1 MMEEVNIFW
10 FRRDLRLYDNSGLS
24 AATNSKIKVIPI
36 FIFDTSITDKL
47 PNNDRRI
54 NFIFD
59 NLAKIDLELKN
70 KFNSSINVFK
80 GEPEEIFKELI
91 RNYKINSVFINNDY
105 EPYAISRD
113 KSIKD
118 LLENNQIKFKSF
130 KDQVIFEKN
139 EVVKEDGNPYVVY
152 TPYMRKWKASLN
164 EDLSELNEKE
174 VVNNFYNPAVSALKK
189 LNEYGFIENDKK
201 IEAFKLNKDIVTKY
215 ADTRNFPSIN
225 STSKIGP
232 YLRFGTVSVRKIV
245 SGLLKFKDQTFL
257 NELIWREF
265 FMQILFHFPHTAE
278 KSFKSKYDKIIWL
291 NDSKSFEAW
300 KNGETGFPLVDA
312 GMKELNNTGFMH
324 NRVRMITASFLC
336 KHLLVDWRLGE
347 KYFALKLND
356 YEMASN
362 VGNWQWASGSGV
374 DAAPYFRIFNPH
386 TQIIKFD
393 NKREYIN
400 KWVNTES
407 KSYPDEIVDHKV
419 ARQRCLD
426 TYKMYLD

>member
-1 MMEEVNIFW
+1 MEEVNIFW

-24 AATNSKIKVIPI
+24 AATHSKNKVIPI

-59 NLAKIDLELKN
+59 NLVKIDLELKK

-80 GEPEEIFKELI
+80 GNPTEIFKELI
-91 RNYKINSVFINNDY
+91 RDYKINSVFTNNDY
-105 EPYAISRD
+105 EPYALSRD
-113 KSIKD
+113 KSIKN
-118 LLENNQIKFKSF
+118 LLEKNQIQFKSF
-130 KDQVIFEKN
+130 KDQVIFDNSSCHTLANPPKGICRELISSSR
-139 EVVKEDGNPYVVY
+139 VKFNL
-152 TPYMRKWKASLN
+152 RQRCICN
-164 EDLSELNEKE
+164 KE
-174 VVNNFYNPAVSALKK
+174 VFNNFYNSPVSALKK

-201 IEAFKLNKDIVTKY
+201 IEAFKLNSDIVTKY

-265 FMQILFHFPHTAE
+265 FMQILFHFPHTAK

-291 NDSKSFEAW
+291 NDPKSFEAW

-336 KHLLVDWRLGE
+336 KHLLIDWRLGE

-386 TQIIKFD
+386 TQITKFD
-393 NKREYIN
+393 KNREYIN
-400 KWVNTES
+400 KWVDTNS
-407 KSYPDEIVDHKV
+407 KSYPNEIVDHKF

>member
-1 MMEEVNIFW
+1 MEEVNIFW

-24 AATNSKIKVIPI
+24 AATHSKNKVIPI

-59 NLAKIDLELKN
+59 NLVEIDLKLKK

-80 GEPEEIFKELI
+80 GNPTEIFKELI
-91 RNYKINSVFINNDY
+91 RDYKINSVFTNNDY
-105 EPYAISRD
+105 EPYALSRD
-113 KSIKD
+113 RSIQN
-118 LLENNQIKFKSF
+118 LLEKNQIQFKSF

-139 EVVKEDGNPYVVY
+139 EVVKDDGSPYVVY
-152 TPYMRKWKASLN
+152 TPYMRKWKANLN
-164 EDLSELNEKE
+164 EDLSKLAEKE
-174 VVNNFYNPAVSALKK
+174 VVNNFYNSSISALMELSK
-189 LNEYGFIENDKK
+189 YGFVENDKK
-201 IEAFKLNKDIVTKY
+201 IEVFKLNKDIVTKY

-225 STSKIGP
+225 STSKLGP

-265 FMQILFHFPHTAE
+265 FMQILFHFPHTAK

-291 NDSKSFEAW
+291 NDPKSFEAW

-336 KHLLVDWRLGE
+336 KHLLIDWRLGE

-386 TQIIKFD
+386 TQITKFD
-393 NKREYIN
+393 KNREYIN
-400 KWVNTES
+400 KWVDTNS
-407 KSYPDEIVDHKV
+407 KSYPNEIVDHKF

>member
-1 MMEEVNIFW
+1 MEEVSIFW

-24 AATNSKIKVIPI
+24 AATHSKNKVIPI
-36 FIFDTSITDKL
+36 FIFDTSITNKL

-59 NLAKIDLELKN
+59 NLVEIDLELKE

-80 GEPEEIFKELI
+80 GNPIEIFKKLI
-91 RNYKINSVFINNDY
+91 RNYKINTVFTNNDY
-105 EPYAISRD
+105 EPYALSRD
-113 KSIKD
+113 RSIQN
-118 LLENNQIKFKSF
+118 LLEKNQIQFKSF

-139 EVVKEDGNPYVVY
+139 EVVKDDGNPYVVY
-152 TPYMRKWKASLN
+152 TPYMRKWKSNLS
-164 EDLSELNEKE
+164 EDLSKISEKE
-174 VVNNFYNPAVSALKK
+174 VVNNFYKSSISGLMK

-201 IEAFKLNKDIVTKY
+201 IEPFKLNKDIVTKY

-225 STSKIGP
+225 STSKLGP
-232 YLRFGTVSVRKIV
+232 FLRFGTVSVRKIV

-265 FMQILFHFPHTAE
+265 FMQILFHFPHTAK

-291 NDSKSFEAW
+291 NDPKSFEAW

-336 KHLLVDWRLGE
+336 KHLLIDWRLGE

-393 NKREYIN
+393 KNREYID

-407 KSYPDEIVDHKV
+407 KSYPNEIVDHKV

>member
-24 AATNSKIKVIPI
+24 VATNSNIKVVPI

-47 PNNDRRI
+47 PDNDRRI
-54 NFIFD
+54 NFIYD
-59 NLAKIDLELKN
+59 NLVKIDLELKN

-80 GEPEEIFKELI
+80 GEPLEIFKELI
-91 RNYKINSVFINNDY
+91 RNYKINSVFTNNDY

-113 KSIKD
+113 KSIKY

-130 KDQVIFEKN
+130 KDHVIFEKN
-139 EVVKEDGNPYVVY
+139 EVVKDDGNPYVVY

-174 VVNNFYNPAVSALKK
+174 VINNFYNSPVSALKK
-189 LNEYGFIENDKK
+189 LYEYGFIENDKK
-201 IEAFKLNKDIVTKY
+201 IEAFKLNRDIVTKY

-265 FMQILFHFPHTAE
+265 FMQILFHFPHTSE

-291 NDSKSFEAW
+291 NDSKSFNAW

-312 GMKELNNTGFMH
+312 GMKELNKTGFMH

-386 TQIIKFD
+386 TQILKFD
-393 NKREYIN
+393 KSREYIS

-407 KSYPDEIVDHKV
+407 ESYPNEIVDHKF

>member
-1 MMEEVNIFW
+1 MEEVSIFW

-24 AATNSKIKVIPI
+24 AATNSKNKVIPI
-36 FIFDTSITDKL
+36 FIFDTSITNKL

-59 NLAKIDLELKN
+59 NLVEIDLELKE

-80 GEPEEIFKELI
+80 GNPVEIFKELI
-91 RNYKINSVFINNDY
+91 RDYKINSVFTNNDY
-105 EPYAISRD
+105 EPYALSRD
-113 KSIKD
+113 RSIQN
-118 LLENNQIKFKSF
+118 LLEKNQIQFKSF

-139 EVVKEDGNPYVVY
+139 DVVKDDGNPYVVY
-152 TPYMRKWKASLN
+152 TPYMRKWKSNLS
-164 EDLSELNEKE
+164 EDLSKLSEKE
-174 VVNNFYNPAVSALKK
+174 VVNNFYNSSISGLMK

-201 IEAFKLNKDIVTKY
+201 IELFKLNKDIVTKY

-225 STSKIGP
+225 STSKLGP
-232 YLRFGTVSVRKIV
+232 YLRFGIVSVRKIV

-265 FMQILFHFPHTAE
+265 FMQILFHFPHTAK

-291 NDSKSFEAW
+291 NDPKSFEAW

-336 KHLLVDWRLGE
+336 KHLLIDWRLGE

-362 VGNWQWASGSGV
+362 IGNWQWASGSGV

-393 NKREYIN
+393 KNREYIN
-400 KWVNTES
+400 KWVNTDS
-407 KSYPDEIVDHKV
+407 KSYPNEIVDHKV

>member
-1 MMEEVNIFW
+1 MEEVNIFW

-24 AATNSKIKVIPI
+24 VATNSNIKVVPI

-47 PNNDRRI
+47 PDNDRRI
-54 NFIFD
+54 NFIYD
-59 NLAKIDLELKN
+59 NLVKIDLELKN

-80 GEPEEIFKELI
+80 GEPLEIFKELI
-91 RNYKINSVFINNDY
+91 RNYKINSVFTNNDY

-113 KSIKD
+113 KSIKY

-130 KDQVIFEKN
+130 KDHVIFEKN
-139 EVVKEDGNPYVVY
+139 EVVKDDGNPYVVY

-174 VVNNFYNPAVSALKK
+174 VINNFYNSPVSALKK
-189 LNEYGFIENDKK
+189 LYEYGFIENDKK
-201 IEAFKLNKDIVTKY
+201 IEAFKLNRDIVTKY

-265 FMQILFHFPHTAE
+265 FMQILFHFPHTSE

-291 NDSKSFEAW
+291 NDSKSFNAW

-312 GMKELNNTGFMH
+312 GMKELNKTGFMH

-386 TQIIKFD
+386 TQILKFD
-393 NKREYIN
+393 KSREYIS

-407 KSYPDEIVDHKV
+407 ESYPNEIVDHKF

>member
-1 MMEEVNIFW
+1 MEEVNIFW

-24 AATNSKIKVIPI
+24 AATHSKNKVIPI

-59 NLAKIDLELKN
+59 NLLEIDLKLK
-70 KFNSSINVFK
+70 KKYNSSINVFK
-80 GEPEEIFKELI
+80 GNPIEIFKELI
-91 RNYKINSVFINNDY
+91 KDYKINSVFTNNDY
-105 EPYAISRD
+105 EPYALSRD
-113 KSIKD
+113 KSIKNF
-118 LLENNQIKFKSF
+118 LEKNQIQFKSF

-139 EVVKEDGNPYVVY
+139 EVVKDDGSPYVVY
-152 TPYMRKWKASLN
+152 TPYMRKWKTNLN
-164 EDLSELNEKE
+164 EDLSKLAEKE
-174 VVNNFYNPAVSALKK
+174 VVNNFYNSSISALMELSK
-189 LNEYGFIENDKK
+189 YGFVENDKK
-201 IEAFKLNKDIVTKY
+201 IEVFKLNKDIVTKY

-225 STSKIGP
+225 STSKLGP

-265 FMQILFHFPHTAE
+265 FMQILYHFPHTAK

-291 NDSKSFEAW
+291 NDPKSFEAW

-336 KHLLVDWRLGE
+336 KHLLIDWRLGE

-386 TQIIKFD
+386 TQITKFD
-393 NKREYIN
+393 KNREYIN
-400 KWVNTES
+400 KWVDTNS
-407 KSYPDEIVDHKV
+407 KSYPNEIVDHKF

>member
-1 MMEEVNIFW
+1 MEEVSIFW

-24 AATNSKIKVIPI
+24 AATYSKTKVIPI

-47 PNNDRRI
+47 PIDDRRI

-59 NLAKIDLELKN
+59 NLVEIDLELKK

-80 GEPEEIFKELI
+80 GNPIEIFKELI
-91 RNYKINSVFINNDY
+91 RNYKINSVFTNNDY
-105 EPYAISRD
+105 EPYALSRD
-113 KSIKD
+113 KSIKN
-118 LLENNQIKFKSF
+118 LLEKNQIQFKSF

-139 EVVKEDGNPYVVY
+139 EVLKDDGNPYVVY
-152 TPYMRKWKASLN
+152 TPYMRKWKSNLS
-164 EDLSELNEKE
+164 EDLSKISEKE
-174 VVNNFYNPAVSALKK
+174 VVNNFYKSSISGLMK

-201 IEAFKLNKDIVTKY
+201 IEPFKLNKDIVTKY

-225 STSKIGP
+225 STSKLGP

-265 FMQILFHFPHTAE
+265 FMQILFHFPHTAK

-291 NDSKSFEAW
+291 NDPKSFEAW

-336 KHLLVDWRLGE
+336 KHLLIDWRLGE

-393 NKREYIN
+393 KNREYIN
-400 KWVNTES
+400 KWVNTDS
-407 KSYPDEIVDHKV
+407 ISYPNEIVDHKV

-426 TYKMYLD
+426 TYNMYLD

>member
-1 MMEEVNIFW
+1 MEEVNIFW

-24 AATNSKIKVIPI
+24 AATHSKNKVIPI

-59 NLAKIDLELKN
+59 NLLEIDLKLKK

-80 GEPEEIFKELI
+80 GNPTEIFKELI
-91 RNYKINSVFINNDY
+91 RDYKINSVFTNNDY
-105 EPYAISRD
+105 EPYALSRD
-113 KSIKD
+113 RSIQN
-118 LLENNQIKFKSF
+118 LLEKNQIQFKSF

-139 EVVKEDGNPYVVY
+139 EVVKDDGSPYVVY
-152 TPYMRKWKASLN
+152 TPYMRKWKANLN
-164 EDLSELNEKE
+164 EDLSKLAEKE
-174 VVNNFYNPAVSALKK
+174 VVNNFYNSSISALMELSK
-189 LNEYGFIENDKK
+189 YGFVENDKK
-201 IEAFKLNKDIVTKY
+201 IEVFKLNKDIVTKY

-225 STSKIGP
+225 STSKLGP

-265 FMQILFHFPHTAE
+265 FMQILFHFPHTAK

-291 NDSKSFEAW
+291 NDPKSFEAW

-336 KHLLVDWRLGE
+336 KHLLIDWRLGE

-386 TQIIKFD
+386 TQITKFD
-393 NKREYIN
+393 KNREYIN
-400 KWVNTES
+400 KWVDTNS
-407 KSYPDEIVDHKV
+407 KSYPNEIVDHKF

>member
-24 AATNSKIKVIPI
+24 AATHSKIKVIPI

-91 RNYKINSVFINNDY
+91 RNYKINSVFTNNDY

-113 KSIKD
+113 KLIKD

-139 EVVKEDGNPYVVY
+139 EVVKDDGNPYVVY
-152 TPYMRKWKASLN
+152 TPYMRKWKARLN

-174 VVNNFYNPAVSALKK
+174 VFNNFYNSPVSALKK

-201 IEAFKLNKDIVTKY
+201 IEAFKLNSDIVTKY

-291 NDSKSFEAW
+291 NDPKSFEAW

-336 KHLLVDWRLGE
+336 KHLLIDWRLGE

-386 TQIIKFD
+386 TQITKFD
-393 NKREYIN
+393 KNREYIN
-400 KWVNTES
+400 KWVDTSS
-407 KSYPDEIVDHKV
+407 KSYPNELVDHKF

>member
-1 MMEEVNIFW
+1 MEEVNIFW

-24 AATNSKIKVIPI
+24 AATHSKIKVIPI

-59 NLAKIDLELKN
+59 NLVGIDLELKN

-80 GEPEEIFKELI
+80 GKPKEIFKELI
-91 RNYKINSVFINNDY
+91 RDYKINTVFTNNDY

-113 KSIKD
+113 KLIKN
-118 LLENNQIKFKSF
+118 LLEKNQIQFKSY

-139 EVVKEDGNPYVVY
+139 EVVKDDGKPYVVY
-152 TPYMRKWKASLN
+152 TPYMRKWKANLN
-164 EDLSELNEKE
+164 EDLSKLSEKE
-174 VVNNFYNPAVSALKK
+174 VLNNFYNSPVSALKK
-189 LNEYGFIENDKK
+189 LNDYSFTENDKK
-201 IEAFKLNKDIVTKY
+201 IEAFKLNKDTVKKY
-215 ADTRNFPSIN
+215 TDTRNFPSIN
-225 STSKIGP
+225 STSKLGP
-232 YLRFGTVSVRKIV
+232 YLRFGTVSVRKII

-278 KSFKSKYDKIIWL
+278 KSFKSKYDKIIWI
-291 NDSKSFEAW
+291 NDPKSFEAW
-300 KNGETGFPLVDA
+300 KKGETGFPLVDA

-336 KHLLVDWRLGE
+336 KHLLIDWRLGE

-386 TQIIKFD
+386 TQITKFD
-393 NKREYIN
+393 KNKEYIN
-400 KWVNTES
+400 KWVNINS
-407 KSYPDEIVDHKV
+407 KSYPNEIVDHKV

>member
-1 MMEEVNIFW
+1 MEEVNIFW

-24 AATNSKIKVIPI
+24 AATHSKNKVIPI

-59 NLAKIDLELKN
+59 NLLEIDLKLK
-70 KFNSSINVFK
+70 KKYNSSINVFK
-80 GEPEEIFKELI
+80 GNPIEIFKELI
-91 RNYKINSVFINNDY
+91 KDYKINSVFTNNDY
-105 EPYAISRD
+105 EPYALSRD
-113 KSIKD
+113 KSIKNF
-118 LLENNQIKFKSF
+118 LENNQIQFKSF

-139 EVVKEDGNPYVVY
+139 EVVKDDGSPYVVY
-152 TPYMRKWKASLN
+152 TPYMRKWKANLN
-164 EDLSELNEKE
+164 EDLSKLAEKE
-174 VVNNFYNPAVSALKK
+174 VVNNFYNSSISALMELSK
-189 LNEYGFIENDKK
+189 YGFVENDKK
-201 IEAFKLNKDIVTKY
+201 IEVFKLNKDIVTKY

-225 STSKIGP
+225 STSKLGP

-265 FMQILFHFPHTAE
+265 FMQILFHFPHTAK

-291 NDSKSFEAW
+291 NDPKSFEAW

-336 KHLLVDWRLGE
+336 KHLLIDWRLGE

-386 TQIIKFD
+386 TQITKFD
-393 NKREYIN
+393 KNREYIN
-400 KWVNTES
+400 KWVDTNS
-407 KSYPDEIVDHKV
+407 KSYPNEIVDHKF

>member
-1 MMEEVNIFW
+1 MEEVNIFW

-24 AATNSKIKVIPI
+24 AATHSKNKVIPI

-59 NLAKIDLELKN
+59 NLLEIDLKLK
-70 KFNSSINVFK
+70 KKYNSSINVFK
-80 GEPEEIFKELI
+80 GNPIEIFKELI
-91 RNYKINSVFINNDY
+91 KDYKINSVFTNNDY
-105 EPYAISRD
+105 EPYALSRD
-113 KSIKD
+113 KSIKNF
-118 LLENNQIKFKSF
+118 LEKNQIQFKSF

-139 EVVKEDGNPYVVY
+139 EVVKDDGSPYVVY
-152 TPYMRKWKASLN
+152 TPYMRKWKANLN
-164 EDLSELNEKE
+164 EDLSKLAEKE
-174 VVNNFYNPAVSALKK
+174 VVNNFYNSSISALMELSK
-189 LNEYGFIENDKK
+189 YGFVENDKK
-201 IEAFKLNKDIVTKY
+201 IEVFKLDKDIVTKY

-225 STSKIGP
+225 STSKLGP

-265 FMQILFHFPHTAE
+265 FMQILYHFPHTAK

-291 NDSKSFEAW
+291 NDPKSFEAW

-336 KHLLVDWRLGE
+336 KHLLIDWRLGE

-386 TQIIKFD
+386 TQITKFD
-393 NKREYIN
+393 KNREYIN
-400 KWVNTES
+400 KWVDTNS
-407 KSYPDEIVDHKV
+407 KSYPNEIVDHKF

>member
-139 EVVKEDGNPYVVY
+139 EVVKDDGNPYVVY

-232 YLRFGTVSVRKIV
+232 YLRFGTVSIRKIV

-300 KNGETGFPLVDA
+300 KNGETGFPIVDA
-312 GMKELNNTGFMH
+312 GMKELNMTGFMH

-386 TQIIKFD
+386 TQILKFD
-393 NKREYIN
+393 KSREYIN
-400 KWVNTES
+400 SWVNTES
-407 KSYPDEIVDHKV
+407 ESYPDEIVDHKF

>member
-1 MMEEVNIFW
+1 MEEVNIFW

-24 AATNSKIKVIPI
+24 AATHSKNKVIPI

-59 NLAKIDLELKN
+59 NLIKIDLELKK

-80 GEPEEIFKELI
+80 GNPTEIFKELI
-91 RNYKINSVFINNDY
+91 RDYKINSVFTNNDY
-105 EPYAISRD
+105 EPYALSRD
-113 KSIKD
+113 KSIKN
-118 LLENNQIKFKSF
+118 LLEKNQIQFKSF

-139 EVVKEDGNPYVVY
+139 EVVKDDGNPYVVY
-152 TPYMRKWKASLN
+152 TPYMRKWKANLN
-164 EDLSELNEKE
+164 EDLSKLAEKE
-174 VVNNFYNPAVSALKK
+174 VVNNFYNPSISGLMK

-201 IEAFKLNKDIVTKY
+201 IEVFKLDKDIVTKY

-225 STSKIGP
+225 STSKLGP

-265 FMQILFHFPHTAE
+265 FMQILFHFPHTAK

-291 NDSKSFEAW
+291 NDPKSFEAW

-336 KHLLVDWRLGE
+336 KHLLIDWRLGE

-393 NKREYIN
+393 KNREYIN
-400 KWVNTES
+400 KWVDTDS
-407 KSYPDEIVDHKV
+407 KSYPNEIVDHKV

>member
-1 MMEEVNIFW
+1 MEEVNIFW

-24 AATNSKIKVIPI
+24 AATHSKNKVIPI

-59 NLAKIDLELKN
+59 NLVKIDLELKK

-80 GEPEEIFKELI
+80 GNPTEIFKELI
-91 RNYKINSVFINNDY
+91 RDYKINSVFTNNDY
-105 EPYAISRD
+105 EPYALSRD
-113 KSIKD
+113 KSIKN
-118 LLENNQIKFKSF
+118 LLEKNQIQFKSF

-139 EVVKEDGNPYVVY
+139 EVVKDDGNPYVVY
-152 TPYMRKWKASLN
+152 TPYMRKWKANLI
-164 EDLSELNEKE
+164 EDLSILAEKE
-174 VVNNFYNPAVSALKK
+174 VINNFYNSSISGLIK

-201 IEAFKLNKDIVTKY
+201 IESFKLNKDTVTKY

-225 STSKIGP
+225 STSKLGP

-265 FMQILFHFPHTAE
+265 FMQILFHFPHTAK

-291 NDSKSFEAW
+291 NDPKSFEAW

-336 KHLLVDWRLGE
+336 KHLLIDWRLGE

-393 NKREYIN
+393 KNREYIN
-400 KWVNTES
+400 KWVDTNS
-407 KSYPDEIVDHKV
+407 KSYPNEIVDHKF

>member
-24 AATNSKIKVIPI
+24 AATHSKIKVIPI

-54 NFIFD
+54 NFIYD

-80 GEPEEIFKELI
+80 GEPVEIFKELI
-91 RNYKINSVFINNDY
+91 RNYKINSVFTNNDY

-113 KSIKD
+113 KSIRD

-139 EVVKEDGNPYVVY
+139 EVVKDDGNPYVVY
-152 TPYMRKWKASLN
+152 TPYMRKWKARLN
-164 EDLSELNEKE
+164 EDLSELIEKE
-174 VVNNFYNPAVSALKK
+174 VFNNFYNSPVSALKK

-201 IEAFKLNKDIVTKY
+201 IEAFKLNRDIVTKY

-312 GMKELNNTGFMH
+312 GMKELNKTGFMH

-386 TQIIKFD
+386 TQILKFD
-393 NKREYIN
+393 KSREYIS

-407 KSYPDEIVDHKV
+407 ESYPDEIVDHKF

>member
-1 MMEEVNIFW
+1 MEEVNIFW

-24 AATNSKIKVIPI
+24 AATHSKNKVIPI

-59 NLAKIDLELKN
+59 NLLEIDLKLK
-70 KFNSSINVFK
+70 KKYNSSINVFK
-80 GEPEEIFKELI
+80 GNPIEIFEELI
-91 RNYKINSVFINNDY
+91 KDYKINSVFTNNDY
-105 EPYAISRD
+105 EPYALSRD
-113 KSIKD
+113 KSIKNF
-118 LLENNQIKFKSF
+118 LEKNQIQFKSF

-139 EVVKEDGNPYVVY
+139 EVVKDDGSPYVVY
-152 TPYMRKWKASLN
+152 TPYMRKWKANLN
-164 EDLSELNEKE
+164 EDISKLAEKE
-174 VVNNFYNPAVSALKK
+174 VVNNFYNSSISALMELSK
-189 LNEYGFIENDKK
+189 YGFVENDKK
-201 IEAFKLNKDIVTKY
+201 IESFKLNKGTVTKY

-225 STSKIGP
+225 STSKLGP

-265 FMQILFHFPHTAE
+265 FMQILFHFPHTAK

-291 NDSKSFEAW
+291 NDPKSFEAW

-336 KHLLVDWRLGE
+336 KHLLIDWRLGE

-386 TQIIKFD
+386 TQITKFD
-393 NKREYIN
+393 KKREYIN
-400 KWVNTES
+400 KWVDTNS
-407 KSYPDEIVDHKV
+407 KSYPNEIVDHKV

>member
-1 MMEEVNIFW
+1 MEEVNIFW

-24 AATNSKIKVIPI
+24 AATHSKNKVIPI

-59 NLAKIDLELKN
+59 NLLEIDLKLK
-70 KFNSSINVFK
+70 KKYNSSINVFK
-80 GEPEEIFKELI
+80 GNPIEIFKELI
-91 RNYKINSVFINNDY
+91 KDYKINSVFTNNDY
-105 EPYAISRD
+105 EPYALSRD
-113 KSIKD
+113 KSIKNF
-118 LLENNQIKFKSF
+118 LEKNQIQFKSF

-139 EVVKEDGNPYVVY
+139 EVVKDDGSPYVVY
-152 TPYMRKWKASLN
+152 TPYMRKWKANLN
-164 EDLSELNEKE
+164 EDLSKLAEKE
-174 VVNNFYNPAVSALKK
+174 VVNNFYNSSISALMELSK
-189 LNEYGFIENDKK
+189 YGFVENDKK
-201 IEAFKLNKDIVTKY
+201 IEVFKLNKDIVTKY

-225 STSKIGP
+225 STSKLGP

-265 FMQILFHFPHTAE
+265 FMQILFHFPHTAK

-291 NDSKSFEAW
+291 NDPKSFEAW

-336 KHLLVDWRLGE
+336 KHLLIDWRLGE

-386 TQIIKFD
+386 TQITKFD
-393 NKREYIN
+393 KNREYIN
-400 KWVNTES
+400 KWVDTNS
-407 KSYPDEIVDHKV
+407 KSYPNEIIDHKF

>member
-1 MMEEVNIFW
+1 MC
-10 FRRDLRLYDNSGLS
+10 
-24 AATNSKIKVIPI
+24 SKV
-36 FIFDTSITDKL
+36 S
-47 PNNDRRI
+47 
-54 NFIFD
+54 
-59 NLAKIDLELKN
+59 LK
-70 KFNSSINVFK
+70 
-80 GEPEEIFKELI
+80 EIFKELI
-91 RNYKINSVFINNDY
+91 RNYKINSVFTNNDY

-113 KSIKD
+113 KLIKD

-139 EVVKEDGNPYVVY
+139 EVVKDDGNPYVVY
-152 TPYMRKWKASLN
+152 TPYMRKWKARLN

-174 VVNNFYNPAVSALKK
+174 VFNNFYNSPVSALKK

-201 IEAFKLNKDIVTKY
+201 IEAFKLNSDIVTKY

-312 GMKELNNTGFMH
+312 G
-324 NRVRMITASFLC
+324 
-336 KHLLVDWRLGE
+336 
-347 KYFALKLND
+347 
-356 YEMASN
+356 
-362 VGNWQWASGSGV
+362 
-374 DAAPYFRIFNPH
+374 
-386 TQIIKFD
+386 
-393 NKREYIN
+393 
-400 KWVNTES
+400 
-407 KSYPDEIVDHKV
+407 
-419 ARQRCLD
+419 
-426 TYKMYLD
+426 

>member
-1 MMEEVNIFW
+1 MEEFSVFW
-10 FRRDLRLYDNSGLS
+10 FRRDLRLYDNAGLS
-24 AATNSKIKVIPI
+24 AATNSKTKVIPI

-47 PNNDRRI
+47 PRDDRRI

-59 NLAKIDLELKN
+59 NLVEIDLELKK
-70 KFNSSINVFK
+70 KFNSSISVFK
-80 GEPEEIFKELI
+80 GDPIEIFKELI
-91 RNYKINSVFINNDY
+91 RDYKINSVFTNNDY
-105 EPYAISRD
+105 EPYALSRD
-113 KSIKD
+113 KSIKN
-118 LLENNQIKFKSF
+118 LLDKNQIKFKSF

-139 EVVKEDGNPYVVY
+139 EVVKDDGNPYVVY
-152 TPYMRKWKASLN
+152 TPYMRKWKSNLN
-164 EDLSELNEKE
+164 EDLSNLAEKE
-174 VVNNFYNPAVSALKK
+174 VVNNFYKSSISGLMK

-201 IEAFKLNKDIVTKY
+201 IESFKLNKDIVTKY
-215 ADTRNFPSIN
+215 GYTRNFPSIN
-225 STSKIGP
+225 STSKLGP

-265 FMQILFHFPHTAE
+265 FMQILFHFPHTAK
-278 KSFKSKYDKIIWL
+278 KSFKPKYDKIIWL
-291 NDSKSFEAW
+291 NDLKSFEAW
-300 KNGETGFPLVDA
+300 KNGETGFHLVDA

-336 KHLLVDWRLGE
+336 KHLLIDWRLGE

-362 VGNWQWASGSGV
+362 IGNWQWASGSGV
-374 DAAPYFRIFNPH
+374 DAAPYFRIFNPY
-386 TQIIKFD
+386 TQIKKFD
-393 NKREYIN
+393 NNREYIN
-400 KWVNTES
+400 KWVNTDS
-407 KSYPDEIVDHKV
+407 KTYPNEIVDHKV

>member
-24 AATNSKIKVIPI
+24 AATHSKIKVIPI

-54 NFIFD
+54 NFIYD

-80 GEPEEIFKELI
+80 GEPVEIFKELI
-91 RNYKINSVFINNDY
+91 RNYKINSVFTNNDY

-113 KSIKD
+113 KSIRD

-139 EVVKEDGNPYVVY
+139 EVVKDDGNPYVVY
-152 TPYMRKWKASLN
+152 TPYMRKWKARLN
-164 EDLSELNEKE
+164 EDLSELIEKE
-174 VVNNFYNPAVSALKK
+174 VFNNFYNSPVSALKK

-201 IEAFKLNKDIVTKY
+201 IEAFKLNRDIVTKY

-386 TQIIKFD
+386 TQILKFD
-393 NKREYIN
+393 KSREYIS

-407 KSYPDEIVDHKV
+407 ESYPDEIVDHKV